1 MHAALKTLFLFIS
14 EVLVLTS
21 FYSYY
26 PMSRDGNTCVYLCLF
41 WRT

>member
-26 PMSRDGNTCVYLCLF
+26 PM
-41 WRT
+41 